1 MSAWDGID
9 RRKFPRANYPCLLII
24 RRDNAAPEAMLTHT
38 ENIGIGGV
46 GIISKRELKLF
57 DKVELELDL
66 LDMQPHIKCDG
77 KIVWS
82 VRRKDTEEVKPS
94 YFDIGIEFVNI
105 NDKDRK
111 RIEFIVNRL
120 ADLELR
126 RPKNF

>member
-24 RRDNAAPEAMLTHT
+24 RRDNATPEAMLTHT

-46 GIISKRELKLF
+46 GIITKRELKLF

-120 ADLELR
+120 ADLESR